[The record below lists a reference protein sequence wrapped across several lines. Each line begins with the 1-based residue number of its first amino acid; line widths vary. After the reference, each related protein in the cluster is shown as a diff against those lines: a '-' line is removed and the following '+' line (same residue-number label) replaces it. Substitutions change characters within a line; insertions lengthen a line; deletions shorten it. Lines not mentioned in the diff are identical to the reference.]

1 MNGIFWIAN
10 NRVPPLAVVLC
21 PYGGDGLWN
30 QVLELKNGGIHTLV
44 SLLGKAEASM
54 LDLDQ
59 EGQLAEQF
67 GMQFLSFPIPDTHVP
82 PDPAAFDRFVADLA
96 GRLRAGEHIGVHCRG
111 SVGRATVTAA
121 CTLIHLGWSPNAALN
136 AIEAARG
143 CPIPDTREQ
152 EAWILAYK
160 AKP

>member
-1 MNGIFWIAN
+1 MNGVFWIAN
-10 NRVPPLAVVLC
+10 NQVPPLAVVLC

-30 QVLELKNGGIHTLV
+30 EILELKNCGIQTIV

-59 EGQLAEQF
+59 EGRLAEQF
-67 GMQFLSFPIPDTHVP
+67 GMQFLSFPIPDTKVP
-82 PDPAAFDRFVADLA
+82 QDPVAFDRFVADLA
-96 GRLRAGEHIGVHCRG
+96 SRLRAGEHLGVHCRG

-121 CTLIHLGWSPNAALN
+121 CTLIHLGWDPNAALN

>member
-1 MNGIFWIAN
+1 MNGIFWIASN
-10 NRVPPLAVVLC
+10 QIPPLAVVLC
-21 PYGGDGLWN
+21 PYGGDGLWSEI
-30 QVLELKNGGIHTLV
+30 LELKNGGIQTIV

-59 EGQLAEQF
+59 EGPLAEQF
-67 GMQFLSFPIPDTHVP
+67 GLRFLSFPIPDTHVP
-82 PDPAAFDRFVADLA
+82 PDALAFREFVADLA
-96 GRLRAGEHIGVHCRG
+96 KRLGKGEHIGVHCRG
-111 SVGRATVTAA
+111 SVGRATVTTA
-121 CTLIHLGWSPNAALN
+121 CTLIHLGWDPSAALN

-160 AKP
+160 AKQ